1 MDQVSSFFEH
11 ILAADAGTE
20 RREDDQSGSETVAKA
35 SHDKDAKK
43 TGNRPETETGGYW
56 GRRSEGDETRSS
68 NTLLTNKLMEK
79 VLSMVIPMDVKHS
92 ATLSRRAE
100 MQKSRPALSM
110 NVMSRNLILLNQRL
124 SAAFKLIDGV
134 IRFVNWTDP
143 TFTVG
148 VLLVTTHI
156 ILQPSLALALPLAL
170 TIIKVMVPHYMII
183 HPADQWPV
191 AQGWFAQN
199 PVPAVGLPLH
209 RWETPHPA
217 PEFSSEFILNLTD
230 LQNHMLLYVGAY
242 DFIVWLTSDWLFF
255 KDEELSSAVY
265 LLLLAVATSNVIVMP
280 FVLSFIYKYV
290 PIKLSLIAAVWCLSI
305 LAHPYLREPLLSWLY
320 NEDTRVRFVQ
330 LSNQI
335 EWFLENRLLTPYE
348 DGGSGG
354 VPLEDG
360 PPPEAEIFE
369 LHWYN
374 STYRTWEPVGFSTDF
389 YTINCPMRS
398 LDTLPDHDD
407 IDADDA
413 AGHFPVAAK
422 ESLADIK
429 PPVGWQFSPD
439 NWAIDLNVHEWVAKN
454 HIADIVSIDAD
465 EKWVYD
471 IESPTIS
478 RFFRRRRWV
487 RRCFR
492 QSTVNTDSQPLRPVS
507 ITQLPYSDYF
517 I

>member
-11 ILAADAGTE
+11 ILAADAGVE
-20 RREDDQSGSETVAKA
+20 RREDDKSGLETVAKA
-35 SHDKDAKK
+35 SHDNDAKK
-43 TGNRPETETGGYW
+43 TGKRPEAESGGYW
-56 GRRSEGDETRSS
+56 GRRSEGDEARSS

-100 MQKSRPALSM
+100 MQKSRPALSI
-110 NVMSRNLILLNQRL
+110 NVMSRNSILLNQRL
-124 SAAFKLIDGV
+124 SAAFKTIDGV
-134 IRFVNWTDP
+134 IRFLNWTDP
-143 TFTVG
+143 AFTIG
-148 VLLVTTHI
+148 VLLVTTHV
-156 ILQPSLALALPLAL
+156 ILRPSLALALPLAL
-170 TIIKVMVPHYMII
+170 TITKVMVPHYMVI

-191 AQGWFAQN
+191 EQGWFAQN
-199 PVPAVGLPLH
+199 PVPAAGPPLH
-209 RWETPHPA
+209 RWEAPRPV

-242 DFIVWLTSDWLFF
+242 DFIIWLTSDWLFF

-265 LLLLAVATSNVIVMP
+265 LLLLAAATSNVFMAP
-280 FVLSFIYKYV
+280 TVLSLIYKYV
-290 PIKLSLIAAVWCLSI
+290 PIKSSLIAAVWCLSI
-305 LAHPYLREPLLSWLY
+305 LAHPYFRESILSWLY

-330 LSNQI
+330 FSNQI
-335 EWFLENRLLTPYE
+335 EWFLEHRLVTPPYE
-348 DGGSGG
+348 DGGVS
-354 VPLEDG
+354 VPLEDA
-360 PPPEAEIFE
+360 PPPGAEIFE

-374 STYRTWEPVGFSTDF
+374 STYRTWEPVGFTTDF

-398 LDTLPDHDD
+398 QDAQPNHDVG
-407 IDADDA
+407 DADDA
-413 AGHFPVAAK
+413 ARHVSVTAK

-429 PPVGWQFSPD
+429 PPVGWQFSQD
-439 NWAIDLNVHEWVAKN
+439 NWAIDLDVHEWVTAN

-471 IESPTIS
+471 IESPTIP

-487 RRCFR
+487 RRCCR
-492 QSTVNTDSQPLRPVS
+492 HSTVDTDLPPPRPAS
-507 ITQLPYSDYF
+507 ITQIPYSDFF